1 MAIEFH
7 CDHCN
12 KLIKAPNEAGGRPG
26 KCPHCQGVNYIPLPP
41 DAHDEIPLAPVDEE
55 FEQRRRRAALE
66 DAAVQQRLL
75 KERATPG
82 EPGGRSGLRRGDVS
96 TAASNAAGTGS
107 GSAPMNTRQFTTLVV
122 NYVEA
127 MSQGTLERADE
138 ISQKLLRH
146 PQEVTRVL
154 DDMLRE
160 DLTAYGLPT
169 LPRPVLLGFLK
180 QLRSKLSF

>member
-1 MAIEFH
+1 LAIEFH

-12 KLIKAPNEAGGRPG
+12 KLIKAPNEAGGNPG
-26 KCPHCQGVNYIPLPP
+26 KCPHCQGVNYIPMAPESR
-41 DAHDEIPLAPVDEE
+41 DEIPLAPVDEE

-82 EPGGRSGLRRGDVS
+82 EPGGKRRGELG
-96 TAASNAAGTGS
+96 AGSSHSPGAGGQVLS
-107 GSAPMNTRQFTTLVV
+107 SKQFTTLVV

-127 MSQGTLERADE
+127 MSQGTLEKAEE
-138 ISQKLLRH
+138 ISQKLSRY
-146 PQEVTRVL
+146 PGEVSRVL

-160 DLTAYGLPT
+160 DLTAYGLPA

-180 QLRSKLSF
+180 QLRSRLT

>member
-7 CDHCN
+7 CEHCN

-26 KCPHCQGVNYIPLPP
+26 KCPHCQGVNYIPMPP
-41 DAHDEIPLAPVDEE
+41 DALNEIPLAPVDEE
-55 FEQRRRRAALE
+55 FEQRRRRAAME

-82 EPGGRSGLRRGDVS
+82 ETGGRSGVRRSDSSFV
-96 TAASNAAGTGS
+96 AASPASSAGGPAP
-107 GSAPMNTRQFTTLVV
+107 SAKQVTSLVV

-127 MSQGTLERADE
+127 MSQGTLQKADE
-138 ISQKLLRH
+138 IGQKLSRH
-146 PQEVTRVL
+146 PHEVNRVL
-154 DDMLRE
+154 DDMLRD
-160 DLTAYGLPT
+160 DLTAYGLPA

-180 QLRSKLSF
+180 QLRAKLTS